1 MDQNK
6 FKEKNVQ
13 FLNGT
18 PSPQT
23 TNFNRVRGVFPSM
36 LGLRAKVTLAIL
48 IPISIVLVISSIVE
62 FTRNRERDLASMSLL
77 AAQTGQVIEN
87 ALQSDMMLSDF
98 DRIQITFDS
107 IAQDERIKAL
117 YLLDTSGRIVF
128 APNGE
133 GIGEILDYSSESCQ
147 PCHSLP
153 ASERPSGIVY
163 RDVDG
168 QSYFR
173 SMVPIENQPECHQC
187 HDTSSRLNGLILT
200 DFSIAPV
207 ESALT
212 AELRENLIWLT
223 GTALLTVFVASVVTN
238 RMVISRLQRVAA
250 AMSALRE
257 DQLPDDLPESPGDE
271 IGRLSAIYNAMVQRL
286 RKRDI
291 ENKDLTEALQ
301 KRISERERLFRRLID
316 GQEQERIR
324 VSRELHDDL
333 GQQLGAIALKLD
345 LAQRS
350 LPADTE
356 AALDDLAEVS
366 GMIAETTDRMY
377 DVIMGLRPSILDDL
391 GLIPALKNLSERTL
405 DPSNI
410 TYELALDHL
419 PQRLP
424 EEIETALFR
433 IFQEALTNIVRHAEA
448 SSVHISLKM
457 ASGAVEG
464 VISDDGLG
472 LEKIEPHHPPEDG
485 SGFGILGMRERAELC
500 GGEFSINTP
509 AGGGTKITIRI
520 PIKGWADE

>member
-6 FKEKNVQ
+6 IEQDNVH
-13 FLNGT
+13 FLDRT
-18 PSPQT
+18 PPPPTARPDQ
-23 TNFNRVRGVFPSM
+23 VRGGYLSM

-48 IPISIVLVISSIVE
+48 VPISIVLAISSIVE
-62 FTRNRERDLASMSLL
+62 ITRNRERDLASMSLL
-77 AAQTGQVIEN
+77 AAQTGQVIEY
-87 ALQSDMMLSDF
+87 ALQRDMRFSDF
-98 DRIQITFDS
+98 DRIQSTFDS
-107 IAQDERIKAL
+107 IGQDERIKTL
-117 YLLDTSGRIVF
+117 YLLDTSGKIIF
-128 APNGE
+128 SPNSEGAGE
-133 GIGEILDYSSESCQ
+133 VLDNNSETCQ

-153 ASERPSGIVY
+153 RAERPSGIVY
-163 RDVDG
+163 SDTDG
-168 QSYFR
+168 KSYFR

-187 HDTSSRLNGLILT
+187 HDPSSRLNGLILA

-207 ESALT
+207 ESAVA

-223 GTALLTVFVASVVTN
+223 GTALFTVLVASVVIN
-238 RMVISRLQRVAA
+238 RMVINRLERVAA
-250 AMSALRE
+250 AMSALRK
-257 DQLPDDLPESPGDE
+257 DQLPDELPESPADE

-286 RKRDI
+286 RRRNI

-350 LPADTE
+350 LPDDTN
-356 AALDDLAEVS
+356 AALDNLAEVS
-366 GMIAETTDRMY
+366 GMIAEATDRMY

-391 GLIPALKNLSERTL
+391 GLIPALKNLSQRTL
-405 DPSNI
+405 NPSGI
-410 TYELALDHL
+410 AYELALDNL

-424 EEIETALFR
+424 KEIETALFR
-433 IFQEALTNIVRHAEA
+433 IFQEALTNIVRHAKA
-448 SSVHISLKM
+448 SNVHISLKM
-457 ASGAVEG
+457 ANGAVEG
-464 VISDDGLG
+464 VISDDGQG
-472 LEKIEPHHPPEDG
+472 FDKIVPHSPPENR

-520 PIKGWADE
+520 PIKGRADG

>member
-6 FKEKNVQ
+6 FEEDVQ
-13 FLNGT
+13 SLDGA
-18 PSPQT
+18 PSIPTARINQ
-23 TNFNRVRGVFPSM
+23 VRDVFPSM
-36 LGLRAKVTLAIL
+36 LGLRTKVTLTIL

-62 FTRNRERDLASMSLL
+62 FTRNRERELASMSLL
-77 AAQTGQVIEN
+77 AAQTGQVIEY
-87 ALQSDMMLSDF
+87 ALQRDMRFSDF
-98 DRIQITFDS
+98 DRIQTTFDS
-107 IAQDERIKAL
+107 IGQDKRIRTL

-128 APNGE
+128 APQGE
-133 GIGEILDYSSESCQ
+133 GVGEVLDNKSETCQ

-153 ASERPSGIVY
+153 RAERPSGIVY
-163 RDVDG
+163 SDADG

-187 HDTSSRLNGLILT
+187 HDPSSKLNGLILT

-207 ESALT
+207 ESAIA

-223 GTALLTVFVASVVTN
+223 GTALFTVLVASVVIN

-250 AMSALRE
+250 AMSALRK
-257 DQLPDDLPESPGDE
+257 DQLPDDLPESPSDE

-286 RKRDI
+286 RRREI
-291 ENKDLTEALQ
+291 ENKDLTESLQ
-301 KRISERERLFRRLID
+301 KRISERERLFRRMID

-333 GQQLGAIALKLD
+333 GQQLSAIALRLD
-345 LAQRS
+345 LAQRA
-350 LPADTE
+350 LPGDAK
-356 AALDDLAEVS
+356 AALETLADVDD
-366 GMIAETTDRMY
+366 MIEDATDRMY
-377 DVIMGLRPSILDDL
+377 EVIMGLRPSILDDL

-424 EEIETALFR
+424 KEIETALFR
-433 IFQEALTNIVRHAEA
+433 IFQEALSNIVRHSSA
-448 SSVHISLKM
+448 SSVHISLKEM
-457 ASGAVEG
+457 NGIVEG

-472 LEKIEPHHPPEDG
+472 VDKIITQHLTEDG
-485 SGFGILGMRERAELC
+485 GGFGILGMRERAELC
-500 GGEFSINTP
+500 GGEFSIEPQAVN
-509 AGGGTKITIRI
+509 GTKVTIRI
-520 PIKGWADE
+520 PIKGRVDE